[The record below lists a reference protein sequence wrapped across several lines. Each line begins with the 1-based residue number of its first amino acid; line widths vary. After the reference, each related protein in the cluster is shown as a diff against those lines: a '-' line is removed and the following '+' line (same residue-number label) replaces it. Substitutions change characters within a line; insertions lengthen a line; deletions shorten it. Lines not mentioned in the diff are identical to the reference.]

1 MAERPGSDFD
11 SFVTAQGPRFVKLA
25 YLLTGNVADADDLV
39 QESLTRAFV
48 AWSQI
53 QRVANPDGYMRQLM
67 VNTNLRRFR
76 RHRVTEI
83 LDGRDHDHGRPQGE
97 FAVIDDR
104 HHLARALRSFPNA
117 RLQPNAGGR
126 RGRSLLGSVGN
137 GPTRRPPSGRCARRR
152 RSDPGDYD
160 NVGWETCNVPAG
172 GVPEQRGSVVFQT
185 WASAEGWPGQVPGS
199 TAEAP
204 TDAPDSFLVAP
215 IEVVSAEGGVVG
227 RPTGG
232 WRNEVIGRAA
242 PNIARVSVT
251 EPGITG
257 SAVVENGCSS
267 STS

>member
-53 QRVANPDGYMRQLM
+53 QRVGNPDGYMRQLM

-104 HHLARALRSFPNA
+104 HHLARALRSLPQRPVTA
-117 RLQPNAGGR
+117 QR
-126 RGRSLLGSVGN
+126 
-137 GPTRRPPSGRCARRR
+137 RRPPWSLAAWVCGERP
-152 RSDPGDYD
+152 DPAPSFGPLC
-160 NVGWETCNVPAG
+160 TTP
-172 GVPEQRGSVVFQT
+172 PE
-185 WASAEGWPGQVPGS
+185 
-199 TAEAP
+199 
-204 TDAPDSFLVAP
+204 
-215 IEVVSAEGGVVG
+215 
-227 RPTGG
+227 RP
-232 WRNEVIGRAA
+232 W
-242 PNIARVSVT
+242 
-251 EPGITG
+251 
-257 SAVVENGCSS
+257 
-267 STS
+267 